1 MKHSKTLLFL
11 FILVLCAGF
20 CATSAVAGL
29 SPEFI
34 SSSATD
40 SIRFSSAGD
49 EENSVVM
56 PEPVLKK
63 EIISPDRRYVPG
75 VVILVYDLPEM
86 AATGPEHIISAS
98 VNAGIGAVV
107 TESYVTGVL
116 PGYQVVSL
124 PEGMSVDEALI
135 YYGNQPGVAYA
146 QPDFIYAMDT
156 VPDDPLYGL
165 QWGLQNTGQGTP
177 QFPSGGTVGAD
188 IRAEDA
194 WDITTGSDT
203 VVIAVIDTGV
213 DYLHADLV
221 ANMWDDGSGHS
232 GYDFVN
238 NDDDPMDDNSHGTHC
253 AGIIAAVGNNGVGVS
268 GVCWDTRIMALK
280 VLNAD
285 GVGTTTDEIAAINYA
300 VTHGADILS
309 CSWGGTDYDPALKTA
324 IDNSSLLTVCAAGN
338 DGTDNDA
345 VPHYPSNFISPNILS
360 VAATAP
366 DDNLSSFSNY
376 GATSVDVGAPGTDIY
391 STIPREVSIGTT
403 RYSDNFSSLDGWFE
417 YDHTGSGRKAW
428 HLDNTTYTSAPSS
441 ATIGP
446 YENNWDQWLIKQD
459 SISLAGLTDPVLRYQ
474 WSVDTQINSDFGYVG
489 ISEDQSS
496 FSFIGGSGNTGGFIE
511 QTYDLTNFSGKDYS
525 GKTIWIAYRLVS
537 DASTTGRGIW
547 VDDIQIGELDGPV
560 TSVYGYMS
568 GTSMATPMVSG
579 MAGLLLAENSSYT
592 FADLKAA
599 VMDSTDSLPALAGK
613 CVSGGRGNASAA
625 LTPAPPPV
633 GPPSVS
639 GIVPSTG
646 LDSGLTYISALT
658 GTNFTGDMTVQLTR
672 TGETAIPAEYV
683 YTENTTHARCAF
695 NGAGAPA
702 GAWDVSTT
710 TVGGSA
716 TLPAAFMVT
725 VDTSST
731 DTAIIPVEP
740 GWNMVSAPRQG
751 PAMDL
756 TNTTPGTLYCYDPI
770 QGKYMSCSV
779 DDIIPG
785 RGYWIFAPSST
796 DISATGYTC
805 PTYQYEVHPGW
816 NLIGSIQTPVATGN
830 ITLVPDSL
838 ILVGQVYAYDPGTGQ
853 YTDTTSLTPGKA
865 YWMAFSGDGVMILG

>member
-1 MKHSKTLLFL
+1 M
-11 FILVLCAGF
+11 
-20 CATSAVAGL
+20 
-29 SPEFI
+29 
-34 SSSATD
+34 
-40 SIRFSSAGD
+40 
-49 EENSVVM
+49 
-56 PEPVLKK
+56 
-63 EIISPDRRYVPG
+63 
-75 VVILVYDLPEM
+75 
-86 AATGPEHIISAS
+86 
-98 VNAGIGAVV
+98 
-107 TESYVTGVL
+107 
-116 PGYQVVSL
+116 
-124 PEGMSVDEALI
+124 
-135 YYGNQPGVAYA
+135 
-146 QPDFIYAMDT
+146 
-156 VPDDPLYGL
+156 
-165 QWGLQNTGQGTP
+165 
-177 QFPSGGTVGAD
+177 
-188 IRAEDA
+188 
-194 WDITTGSDT
+194 
-203 VVIAVIDTGV
+203 
-213 DYLHADLV
+213 
-221 ANMWDDGSGHS
+221 
-232 GYDFVN
+232 
-238 NDDDPMDDNSHGTHC
+238 
-253 AGIIAAVGNNGVGVS
+253 
-268 GVCWDTRIMALK
+268 
-280 VLNAD
+280 
-285 GVGTTTDEIAAINYA
+285 
-300 VTHGADILS
+300 
-309 CSWGGTDYDPALKTA
+309 
-324 IDNSSLLTVCAAGN
+324 
-338 DGTDNDA
+338 
-345 VPHYPSNFISPNILS
+345 
-360 VAATAP
+360 AATAP

-547 VDDIQIGELDGPV
+547 VDDIQIGGELDGPV

-568 GTSMATPMVSG
+568 GGTSMATPMVSG

-599 VMDSTDSLPALAGK
+599 VMDSTDSLPPALAGK

-625 LTPAPPPV
+625 LTPPAPPPV

-740 GWNMVSAPRQG
+740 GWNMVSAPPGRVRQWTSPTPL
-751 PAMDL
+751 PAPSTAMI
-756 TNTTPGTLYCYDPI
+756 PYR
-770 QGKYMSCSV
+770 GKYMSCSV

-785 RGYWIFAPSST
+785 RGYWIFAPPSST

-805 PTYQYEVHPGW
+805 PTYQYEVHPPGW

-865 YWMAFSGDGVMILG
+865 YWMAFSGDG